1 MINLNKSINELKIE
15 FGENSF
21 FKANP
26 NIKIINTSSNEC
38 FYNKYKNELIIKT
51 NDNSM
56 IFRLIYE
63 TFNYDFSNDFYIKL
77 TKKIDKLSIMV
88 DMARNNVLK
97 VDTIKKLIRYLAIMG
112 YSKFKIYLEDVFDVI
127 DEPYF
132 GYLRGKYKKEELIE
146 VVDYASIFGIEVIPC
161 IQTLAHL
168 NCLQFFC
175 MYRWNFDIDDILLVD
190 SDITIRLITNMI
202 KTLKDIF
209 KTDVINIGMDEAHHL
224 GRGQYLDKYGYED
237 RFKIF
242 AHHLNKVLEI
252 AKKYG
257 FKCEMWSDMFFDNT
271 YYSGE
276 DTKKHNYLNNIDK
289 DLTLI
294 YWDYNANDVNYFDKK
309 IKQHLEITKNISVAG
324 GAWKWL
330 GHAPNNTYSIVNLKN
345 FIEASYKNKIK
356 EFMITCW
363 GDNGGEASIFS
374 ILPSL
379 SYASN
384 FNYFEIKDCRNHLF
398 YELSTLKFDDFMKLD
413 YVNKTRVEFNKHDL
427 NSLSRIYLYNDLLLG
442 VYDTCVNDNQ
452 STIYKNVSIELAK
465 FKGNNKFEY
474 IFDTLSKLADLLSI
488 KVDLGIKLRKAYKDK
503 NENELKNM
511 INLLDELD
519 NKIDIFYDAF
529 YYQWNKESKSNG
541 FDVQDLRIGGIKQR
555 IKTAK
560 RKINDYL
567 DKKITNIE
575 ELEEDLLDFYGQV
588 DNYFKPISIVDS
600 RYRHMC
606 SVNVN
611 D

>member
-519 NKIDIFYDAF
+519 NKIDIFYDTF

>member
-252 AKKYG
+252 AKKFG

-413 YVNKTRVEFNKHDL
+413 YVNKTRVEFNKDDL

-442 VYDTCVNDNQ
+442 LYDTCVNDNQ

-519 NKIDIFYDAF
+519 NKIDIFYDTF

>member
-127 DEPYF
+127 HEPYF
-132 GYLRGKYKKEELIE
+132 GYLRGKYNKEELIE

-276 DTKKHNYLNNIDK
+276 DTKKHNYLKDIDK

-294 YWDYNANDVNYFDKK
+294 YWDYNANDINYFDKK

-356 EFMITCW
+356 DFMITCW

-413 YVNKTRVEFNKHDL
+413 YVNKTREEFNKDDL

-452 STIYKNVSIELAK
+452 STIYKNVSIELAI
-465 FKGNNKFEY
+465 FKDNNKFGY

>member
-1 MINLNKSINELKIE
+1 MINLNKSINELKNE

-21 FKANP
+21 FKVNP
-26 NIKIINTSSNEC
+26 IIKVINTSSNEC
-38 FYNKYKNELIIKT
+38 FYNKFKNELIIKT
-51 NDNSM
+51 NDSSM

-63 TFNYDFSNDFYIKL
+63 TFNYDFSKDFYIKL
-77 TKKIDKLSIMV
+77 TKKIEKLSIMV

-146 VVDYASIFGIEVIPC
+146 VVNYASIFGIEVIPC

-224 GRGQYLDKYGYED
+224 GRGKYLDKYGYED

-257 FKCEMWSDMFFDNT
+257 FKCEMWSDMFFDST

-276 DTKKHNYLNNIDK
+276 DTKKHNYLNDIDK

-324 GAWKWL
+324 GAWKRL

-384 FNYFEIKDCRNHLF
+384 FNYLEIKDCRNHLF
-398 YELSTLKFDDFMKLD
+398 YELSTLKFDDFIKLD
-413 YVNKTRVEFNKHDL
+413 YVNKTREEFNKDDL

-452 STIYKNVSIELAK
+452 STIYKNVSIEFAN
-465 FKGNNKFEY
+465 FKENNKFGY

-503 NENELKNM
+503 NEDELKHM
-511 INLLDELD
+511 INLLNELD
-519 NKIDIFYDAF
+519 YKIDIFYDSF
-529 YYQWNKESKSNG
+529 YEQWNKESKSNG

-555 IKTAK
+555 IKTVK

>member
-309 IKQHLEITKNISVAG
+309 IKQHLEITKNISVSG

-413 YVNKTRVEFNKHDL
+413 YVNKTRVEFNKDDL

-488 KVDLGIKLRKAYKDK
+488 KVNLGIKLRKAYKDK
-503 NENELKNM
+503 NEDELKRM

-560 RKINDYL
+560 RKINDYI

>member
-294 YWDYNANDVNYFDKK
+294 YWDYNANDVYYFDKK

-519 NKIDIFYDAF
+519 NKIDIFYDTF